1 MASFE
6 WGHTLTEDHLS
17 PREQEIARA
26 YANGDNY
33 RQIAERFYIAPSTVR
48 THLTTIY
55 RKLRVS
61 SKLDL
66 HKLLEGAKPIY
77 DNQDDQA
84 TLISEL
90 ALSLDEAIGRERAL
104 SEALRIIS
112 RSGGEINDV
121 ITSVIGYTLDL
132 CDAEFG
138 ILFECKPHS
147 VSKATHFR
155 KIPEPF
161 REWLIGQGE
170 FQVSQQTG
178 LGRMIDNL
186 EVINIADVR
195 AEEIYRQR
203 DPLRKATVE
212 LGGARSF
219 TAIPM
224 LAGDRLIGAFT
235 IYRQQVRPFD
245 GKSLELARIFA
256 DQSAIAIENARL
268 VSDLQA
274 KNRETG
280 N

>member
-1 MASFE
+1 
-6 WGHTLTEDHLS
+6 LINDHLTA
-17 PREQEIARA
+17 REQEIARA

-33 RQIAERFYIAPSTVR
+33 HRIAERFYIAPSTVR
-48 THLTTIY
+48 THLATIY
-55 RKLRVS
+55 RKLKIS

-66 HKLLEGAKPIY
+66 HKFLEGVKPKHQS
-77 DNQDDQA
+77 QDEQTA
-84 TLISEL
+84 LISEL
-90 ALSLDEAIGRERAL
+90 ALSLEEAISRERAL
-104 SEALRIIS
+104 SEALRVIS
-112 RSGGEINDV
+112 RSGGEIDDV
-121 ITSVIGYTLDL
+121 IASVIGYTLDL

-138 ILFECKPHS
+138 ILFECTPRNDS
-147 VSKATHFR
+147 RATHFR

-161 REWLIGQGE
+161 RDWLIEQGE

-178 LGRMIDNL
+178 LGRMIANR
-186 EVINIADVR
+186 EVVNIADVR
-195 AEEIYRQR
+195 GEEIYRQR

-245 GKSLELARIFA
+245 SKSLELARMFA

-268 VSDLQA
+268 MSDLRM
-274 KNRETG
+274 KNM
-280 N
+280 